1 MRYVINIS
9 RKVGINLYDNLFVQS
24 YDDENKFN
32 QAFIII
38 EQSLRAIKAYKKT
51 IITEDDKFKVAEIN
65 IKSIWD
71 EVELWKK
78 D

>member
-32 QAFIII
+32 QALIII
-38 EQSLRAIKAYKKT
+38 EQSLRAIEAYKKT
-51 IITEDDKFKVAEIN
+51 IITEDDKFKVAEVN

-71 EVELWKK
+71 EVEL
-78 D
+78 

>member
-9 RKVGINLYDNLFVQS
+9 RKVGTNLYDNLFVQS
-24 YDDENKFN
+24 YDDKHNFEH
-32 QAFIII
+32 ALIIV
-38 EQSLRAIKAYKKT
+38 EQSLRAINVYKET
-51 IITEDDKFKVAEIN
+51 IIKENDGFKVAEVN

-71 EVELWKK
+71 EVPTWVK

>member
-32 QAFIII
+32 QALIII
-38 EQSLRAIKAYKKT
+38 EQSLRAINVYKET
-51 IITEDDKFKVAEIN
+51 IIKEDDGFKVAEVN

-71 EVELWKK
+71 EVELWAKV
-78 D
+78 

>member
-24 YDDENKFN
+24 YDDKHNFEH
-32 QAFIII
+32 ALIIV
-38 EQSLRAIKAYKKT
+38 EQSLRAINVYKET
-51 IITEDDKFKVAEIN
+51 IIKEDNKFKVAEVN

-71 EVELWKK
+71 EVDNEKI
-78 D
+78 

>member
-24 YDDENKFN
+24 YTDENKFN
-32 QAFIII
+32 QALIII
-38 EQSLRAIKAYKKT
+38 EQSLRAIDAYKETT
-51 IITEDDKFKVAEIN
+51 IKEDDGFKVAEVN

-71 EVELWKK
+71 EVELK
-78 D
+78 

>member
-9 RKVGINLYDNLFVQS
+9 RKVGTNLYDNLFVQS

-32 QAFIII
+32 QALIII
-38 EQSLRAIKAYKKT
+38 EQSLRAINVYKET
-51 IITEDDKFKVAEIN
+51 IIKEDDGFKVAEVN

-71 EVELWKK
+71 EVPSWVK